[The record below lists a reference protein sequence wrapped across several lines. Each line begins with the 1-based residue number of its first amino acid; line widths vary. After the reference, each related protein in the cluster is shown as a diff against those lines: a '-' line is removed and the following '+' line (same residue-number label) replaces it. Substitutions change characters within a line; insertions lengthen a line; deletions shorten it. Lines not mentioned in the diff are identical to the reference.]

1 MSLNRPSAGLVV
13 HDILYGEFVL
23 PGYVADLVL
32 TPEVRRLSQ
41 IRLLNSLTPTVSA
54 LGEVRRYSHTLG
66 VLHLAQQVP
75 CSQFT
80 EEEQMALAAAVLAH
94 DIGTPPFGHVMEY
107 HLTERKNWHHEAIIR
122 NILLG
127 THAPENRAHQFF
139 GGRTIDFVN
148 ALRRAG
154 IQVATVIDI
163 VTKQHPLSVLLFGT
177 LDLDNLD
184 NVARMATFV
193 GNRGCARIALR
204 IAQNLGVSD
213 TGNLILPHNVI
224 GAVKRWSGLRRKVYD
239 LLLFD
244 PFTAASQ
251 AVLWD
256 AIRIGFEEGFLT
268 EDDAFLTDEQL
279 LEELRQ
285 HPQTKDRITLEYLGK
300 PPNMALCLQL
310 RGTMADVGLA
320 SRREA
325 QCMIERV
332 LRDVFRTDTVLG
344 YVQLDSG
351 TIEKRLEFCTQEG
364 EPWTVGVKSTSVI
377 FYGFVRQELR
387 ESTCRKASHAFLEAL
402 AVPLDSVLRNQVAG
416 IGANAQPAFNF
427 SSAQD

>member
-1 MSLNRPSAGLVV
+1 MSLSRSSAQFVV
-13 HDILYGEFVL
+13 YDILYGEFAL
-23 PGYVADLVL
+23 PGYLADLIL

-41 IRLLNSLTPTVSA
+41 IRLLNSLTPTISA

-66 VLHLAQQVP
+66 VLHLAQQINYS
-75 CSQFT
+75 CHG
-80 EEEQMALAAAVLAH
+80 EEDRVALAAAVLAH

-107 HLTERKNWHHEAIIR
+107 HLIERKNWHHESIIR

-127 THAPENRAHQFF
+127 IHVRENTAHQFF

-148 ALRRAG
+148 ALRRVD
-154 IQVATVIDI
+154 IPVATVIDI
-163 VTKQHPLSVLLFGT
+163 VTKRHPLSVLLFGT

-193 GNRGCARIALR
+193 GNRGCARISLR
-204 IAQNLGVSD
+204 IAGHLSVSD
-213 TGNLILPHNVI
+213 DGKLILPQNLI
-224 GAVKRWSGLRRKVYD
+224 GAVKRWSDLRRQVYD

-244 PFTAASQ
+244 PLTIAPQ

-256 AIRIGFEEGFLT
+256 AIRVGFEEGFLT

-300 PPNMALCLQL
+300 PPNMALCLQV
-310 RGTMADVGLA
+310 RGTMADIGLRN
-320 SRREA
+320 RREA
-325 QCMIERV
+325 QCMVERV
-332 LRDVFRTDTVLG
+332 LRDVFKTDTVLG
-344 YVQLDSG
+344 YVQVDAG
-351 TIEKRLEFCTQEG
+351 TFEKRLEFYAEDG

-377 FYGFVRQELR
+377 FYGFIRQELR
-387 ESTCRKASHAFLEAL
+387 ESACRRASHALLEAL
-402 AVPLDSVLRNQVAG
+402 AVPLETVLRNPIAG

-427 SSAQD
+427 STAQD